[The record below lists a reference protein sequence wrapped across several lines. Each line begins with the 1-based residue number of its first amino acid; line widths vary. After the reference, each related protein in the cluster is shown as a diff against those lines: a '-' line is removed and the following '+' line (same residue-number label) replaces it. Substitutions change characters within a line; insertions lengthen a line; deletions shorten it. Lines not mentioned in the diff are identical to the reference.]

1 MMNKHLKLLA
11 VALLITAT
19 SFSQEIKQ
27 AAKGVTYGA
36 ATTAKGAFPIG
47 DLAQKMAANQTLD
60 AKVKGKVLEV
70 CTKKG
75 CWMKVENA
83 NGETT
88 RVTFK
93 DYGFFMP
100 QNIVGKTVV
109 LDGVSSL
116 KTTEIAELK
125 HYAEDAGKSKEE
137 IAKIKSPKKEITF
150 EAKGVLVL

>member
-1 MMNKHLKLLA
+1 MTNKIKLLF
-11 VALLITAT
+11 VFLLIAT
-19 SFSQEIKQ
+19 TGFSQDVVD
-27 AAKGVTYGA
+27 AAKGVNYGEK
-36 ATTAKGAFPIG
+36 TTAKGAFPVSQ
-47 DLAQKMAANQTLD
+47 LATKMGNQETMN
-60 AKVKGKVLEV
+60 AKVTGKVVDV

-100 QNIVGKTVV
+100 KNIVGKYVV
-109 LDGVSSL
+109 LDGISSV
-116 KTTEIAELK
+116 KTTSVKDLQ